1 MDRQNLNE
9 KIEMIKNWLGAGSL
23 NIFGLPMSGKDT
35 VGMRLAEDLQ
45 AKFLS
50 SGIII
55 RAYEAE
61 QDEDM
66 TGSGKL
72 IPTNTFYDIILPYF
86 SRKELQNDSLILSSV
101 GRWSGEEDKIMEAA
115 RVGGH
120 EIKAVIMLDL
130 TEEEVKKRF
139 RAAKELNDRGGR
151 ADDANMEVFETRLAE
166 FREKTMPVLNHYDEL
181 KMLIKVPANQS
192 RDEVYNTVI
201 KKLIEFIRQ
210 KTSSISF

>member
-1 MDRQNLNE
+1 MNLNE
-9 KIEMIKNWLGAGSL
+9 KLEKIKSWLETGSL

-61 QDEDM
+61 QNEDM

-86 SRKELQNDSLILSSV
+86 SREELRNDSLVLSSV

-115 RVGGH
+115 KAGGH
-120 EIKAVIMLDL
+120 EIKAVVLLDL
-130 TEEEVKKRF
+130 TEEEVKNRF
-139 RAAKELNDRGGR
+139 EAAKDLNDRGER
-151 ADDANMEVFETRLAE
+151 ADDANIEVFETRLAE

-181 KMLIKVPANQS
+181 KMLVKVPASGS
-192 RDEVYNTVI
+192 RDEVYVNVI
-201 KKLIEFIRQ
+201 DRLIEFID
-210 KTSSISF
+210 SL

>member
-1 MDRQNLNE
+1 MEKINLNE
-9 KIEMIKNWLGAGSL
+9 KLEIIKSWLGTGSL

-61 QDEDM
+61 QNEDM

-86 SRKELQNDSLILSSV
+86 SREELRNDSLVLSSV

-115 RVGGH
+115 KAGGH
-120 EIKAVIMLDL
+120 EIKAVVMLDL
-130 TEEEVKKRF
+130 TEEEVKNRF
-139 RAAKELNDRGGR
+139 EAAKELNDRGER
-151 ADDANMEVFETRLAE
+151 ADDANIEVFETRLAE

-181 KMLIKVPANQS
+181 KMLVKVPAIGS
-192 RDEVYNTVI
+192 RDEVYTNVI
-201 KKLIEFIRQ
+201 DRLVEFI
-210 KTSSISF
+210 SSL

>member
-1 MDRQNLNE
+1 MEKMNLNE
-9 KIEMIKNWLGAGSL
+9 KLEKIKNWLGTGSL

-61 QDEDM
+61 QNEDM

-86 SRKELQNDSLILSSV
+86 SREELRNDSLVLSSV

-115 RVGGH
+115 KAGGH
-120 EIKAVIMLDL
+120 EIKAVVLLDL
-130 TEEEVKKRF
+130 TEEEVKNRF
-139 RAAKELNDRGGR
+139 EAAKELNDRGER
-151 ADDANMEVFETRLAE
+151 ADDANIEVFETRLAE

-181 KMLIKVPANQS
+181 KMLVKVPASGS
-192 RDEVYNTVI
+192 RDEVYINVI
-201 KKLIEFIRQ
+201 DRLVEFID
-210 KTSSISF
+210 SL

>member
-1 MDRQNLNE
+1 MDKHSLNE
-9 KIEMIKNWLGAGSL
+9 KIEIIKNWLNTGSL
-23 NIFGLPMSGKDT
+23 NVFGLPMSGKDT

-61 QDEDM
+61 QNEDM
-66 TGSGKL
+66 TSSGKL

-86 SRKELQNDSLILSSV
+86 SREELRNDSLVLSSV

-115 RVGGH
+115 KAGGH
-120 EIKAVIMLDL
+120 EIKAVVLLDL
-130 TEEEVKKRF
+130 TEEEVKNRF
-139 RAAKELNDRGGR
+139 EAAKELNDRGER
-151 ADDANMEVFETRLAE
+151 TDDANIEVFETRLAE

-181 KMLIKVPANQS
+181 KMLVKVPASGS
-192 RDEVYNTVI
+192 RDEVYTNVI
-201 KKLIEFIRQ
+201 DRLVEFID
-210 KTSSISF
+210 SL

>member
-1 MDRQNLNE
+1 MNFNE
-9 KIEMIKNWLGAGSL
+9 KLEKIKSWLGTGSL

-61 QDEDM
+61 QNEDM

-86 SRKELQNDSLILSSV
+86 SREELRNDSLVLSSV

-115 RVGGH
+115 KAGGH
-120 EIKAVIMLDL
+120 EIKAVVLLDL
-130 TEEEVKKRF
+130 TEEEVKNRF
-139 RAAKELNDRGGR
+139 EAAKDLNDRGER
-151 ADDANMEVFETRLAE
+151 ADDANIEVFETRLAE

-181 KMLIKVPANQS
+181 KMLVKVPAIGS
-192 RDEVYNTVI
+192 RDEVYTNVI
-201 KKLIEFIRQ
+201 DRLVEFID
-210 KTSSISF
+210 SL

>member
-1 MDRQNLNE
+1 MEKMNFNE
-9 KIEMIKNWLGAGSL
+9 KLEKIKSWLGTGSL

-61 QDEDM
+61 QNEDM

-86 SRKELQNDSLILSSV
+86 SREELRNDSLVLSSV

-115 RVGGH
+115 KAGGH
-120 EIKAVIMLDL
+120 EIKAVVLLDL
-130 TEEEVKKRF
+130 TEEEVKNRF
-139 RAAKELNDRGGR
+139 EAAKELNDRGER
-151 ADDANMEVFETRLAE
+151 ADDANIEVFETRLAE

-181 KMLIKVPANQS
+181 KMLVRVPAIGS
-192 RDEVYNTVI
+192 RDEVYTNVI
-201 KKLIEFIRQ
+201 DRLVEFID
-210 KTSSISF
+210 SL

>member
-1 MDRQNLNE
+1 MEKMNLSE
-9 KIEMIKNWLGAGSL
+9 KLVKIKNWLGTGSL

-35 VGMRLAEDLQ
+35 VGMRVAEDLQ

-61 QDEDM
+61 QNEDM

-86 SRKELQNDSLILSSV
+86 SREELRNDSLVLSSV

-115 RVGGH
+115 KAGGH
-120 EIKAVIMLDL
+120 EIKAVVLLDL
-130 TEEEVKKRF
+130 TEEEVKNRF
-139 RAAKELNDRGGR
+139 EAAKILNDRGER
-151 ADDANMEVFETRLAE
+151 ADDSNIEVFETRLAE

-181 KMLIKVPANQS
+181 KMLVKVPASGS
-192 RDEVYNTVI
+192 RDEVYTNVI
-201 KKLIEFIRQ
+201 DRLVEFIG
-210 KTSSISF
+210 SL

>member
-1 MDRQNLNE
+1 MEKMNFNE
-9 KIEMIKNWLGAGSL
+9 KLEKIKSWLGTGSL

-61 QDEDM
+61 QNEDM

-86 SRKELQNDSLILSSV
+86 SREELHNDSLVLSSV

-115 RVGGH
+115 KAGGH
-120 EIKAVIMLDL
+120 EIKAVVMLDL
-130 TEEEVKKRF
+130 TEEEVKNRF
-139 RAAKELNDRGGR
+139 EAAKELNDRGER
-151 ADDANMEVFETRLAE
+151 ADDANIEVFETRLAE

-181 KMLIKVPANQS
+181 KMLVKVPAIGS
-192 RDEVYNTVI
+192 RDEVYTNVI
-201 KKLIEFIRQ
+201 DRLIEFIG
-210 KTSSISF
+210 SL

>member
-1 MDRQNLNE
+1 MNLNKKLE
-9 KIEMIKNWLGAGSL
+9 KIKSWLGTGSL

-55 RAYEAE
+55 RAYEAK
-61 QDEDM
+61 QNEDM

-86 SRKELQNDSLILSSV
+86 SREELRNDSLVLSSV

-115 RVGGH
+115 KAGGH
-120 EIKAVIMLDL
+120 EIKAVVLLDL
-130 TEEEVKKRF
+130 TEEEVKNRF
-139 RAAKELNDRGGR
+139 EAAKELNDRGER
-151 ADDANMEVFETRLAE
+151 ADDANIEVFETRLAE

-181 KMLIKVPANQS
+181 KMLVKVPAIGS
-192 RDEVYNTVI
+192 RDEVYTNVI
-201 KKLIEFIRQ
+201 DRLVEFID
-210 KTSSISF
+210 SL

>member
-1 MDRQNLNE
+1 MEKMNLNE
-9 KIEMIKNWLGAGSL
+9 KLEKIKSWLGTGSL

-61 QDEDM
+61 QNEDM

-86 SRKELQNDSLILSSV
+86 SREELRNDSLVLSSV

-115 RVGGH
+115 KAGGH
-120 EIKAVIMLDL
+120 EIKAVVMLDL
-130 TEEEVKKRF
+130 TEEEVKNRF
-139 RAAKELNDRGGR
+139 EAAKELNDRGER
-151 ADDANMEVFETRLAE
+151 ADDANIEVFETRLAE

-181 KMLIKVPANQS
+181 KMLVKVPASGS
-192 RDEVYNTVI
+192 RDEVYTNVI
-201 KKLIEFIRQ
+201 DRLVEFID
-210 KTSSISF
+210 SL

>member
-1 MDRQNLNE
+1 MEKMNLNE
-9 KIEMIKNWLGAGSL
+9 KLEKIKSWLGTGSL

-61 QDEDM
+61 QNEDM

-86 SRKELQNDSLILSSV
+86 SREELHNDSLVLSSV

-115 RVGGH
+115 KAGGH
-120 EIKAVIMLDL
+120 EIKAVVLLDL
-130 TEEEVKKRF
+130 TEEEVKNRF
-139 RAAKELNDRGGR
+139 EAAKTLNDRGER
-151 ADDANMEVFETRLAE
+151 ADDANIEVFETRLAE

-181 KMLIKVPANQS
+181 KMLVKVPASGS
-192 RDEVYNTVI
+192 RDEVYANVI
-201 KKLIEFIRQ
+201 DRLIEFIG
-210 KTSSISF
+210 SL

>member
-1 MDRQNLNE
+1 
-9 KIEMIKNWLGAGSL
+9 
-23 NIFGLPMSGKDT
+23 
-35 VGMRLAEDLQ
+35 MRLAEDLQ

-61 QDEDM
+61 QNEDM

-86 SRKELQNDSLILSSV
+86 SRKELQNDPLILSSV

-115 RVGGH
+115 RAGGH
-120 EIKAVIMLDL
+120 EIRAVIMLDL

-139 RAAKELNDRGGR
+139 RVAKELNDRGGR
-151 ADDANMEVFETRLAE
+151 ADDANMEVFKTRLAE
-166 FREKTMPVLNHYDEL
+166 FREKTMPVLDHYDEL

-201 KKLIEFIRQ
+201 EKLIEFIG
-210 KTSSISF
+210 

>member
-1 MDRQNLNE
+1 MNLNE
-9 KIEMIKNWLGAGSL
+9 KLKKIKSWLGTGSL

-61 QDEDM
+61 QNEDM

-86 SRKELQNDSLILSSV
+86 SREELRNDSLVLSSV

-115 RVGGH
+115 KAGGH
-120 EIKAVIMLDL
+120 EIKAVVMLDL
-130 TEEEVKKRF
+130 TEEEVKNRF
-139 RAAKELNDRGGR
+139 EAAKELNDRGER
-151 ADDANMEVFETRLAE
+151 ADDANIEVFETRLAE

-181 KMLIKVPANQS
+181 KMLVKVPAIGS
-192 RDEVYNTVI
+192 RDEVYGNVI
-201 KKLIEFIRQ
+201 DRLIEFIG
-210 KTSSISF
+210 SL

>member
-1 MDRQNLNE
+1 MEKMNLNE
-9 KIEMIKNWLGAGSL
+9 KLEKIKSWLGTGSL

-35 VGMRLAEDLQ
+35 VGMRVAEDLQ

-61 QDEDM
+61 QNEDM

-86 SRKELQNDSLILSSV
+86 SREELRNNSLVLSSV

-115 RVGGH
+115 KAGGH
-120 EIKAVIMLDL
+120 EIKAVVMLDL
-130 TEEEVKKRF
+130 TEEEVKNRF
-139 RAAKELNDRGGR
+139 EAAKELNDRGER
-151 ADDANMEVFETRLAE
+151 ADDANIEVFETRLAE

-181 KMLIKVPANQS
+181 KMLVKVPANGS
-192 RDEVYNTVI
+192 RDEVYTNVI
-201 KKLIEFIRQ
+201 DRLVEFID
-210 KTSSISF
+210 SL

>member
-1 MDRQNLNE
+1 MEKMILNE
-9 KIEMIKNWLGAGSL
+9 KLEKIKSWLGTGSL

-61 QDEDM
+61 QNEDM

-86 SRKELQNDSLILSSV
+86 SREELRNDSLVLSSV

-115 RVGGH
+115 KAGGH
-120 EIKAVIMLDL
+120 EIKAVVLLDL
-130 TEEEVKKRF
+130 TEEEVKNRF
-139 RAAKELNDRGGR
+139 EAAKELNDRGER
-151 ADDANMEVFETRLAE
+151 ADDANIEVFETRLAE
-166 FREKTMPVLNHYDEL
+166 FREKTMPVLNHYDKL
-181 KMLIKVPANQS
+181 KMLVKVSASGS
-192 RDEVYNTVI
+192 RDEVYINVI
-201 KKLIEFIRQ
+201 DRLVEFID
-210 KTSSISF
+210 SL

>member
-1 MDRQNLNE
+1 MNLNKKLK
-9 KIEMIKNWLGAGSL
+9 KIKSWLGTGSL

-61 QDEDM
+61 QNEDM

-86 SRKELQNDSLILSSV
+86 SREELSNDSLVLSSV

-115 RVGGH
+115 KAGGH
-120 EIKAVIMLDL
+120 EIKAVVMLDL
-130 TEEEVKKRF
+130 TEEEVKNRF
-139 RAAKELNDRGGR
+139 EAAKELNDRGER
-151 ADDANMEVFETRLAE
+151 ADDANIEVFETRLAE

-181 KMLIKVPANQS
+181 KMLVKVPASGS
-192 RDEVYNTVI
+192 RDEVYANVI
-201 KKLIEFIRQ
+201 DRLVEFID
-210 KTSSISF
+210 SL

>member
-1 MDRQNLNE
+1 MEKMNFDEKLE
-9 KIEMIKNWLGAGSL
+9 KIKSWLGTGSL

-61 QDEDM
+61 QNEDM

-86 SRKELQNDSLILSSV
+86 SREELRNDSLVLSSV

-115 RVGGH
+115 KAGGH
-120 EIKAVIMLDL
+120 EIKAVVLLDL
-130 TEEEVKKRF
+130 TEEEVKNRF
-139 RAAKELNDRGGR
+139 EAAKELNDRGER
-151 ADDANMEVFETRLAE
+151 ADDANIEVFETRLAE

-181 KMLIKVPANQS
+181 KMLVKVPAIGS
-192 RDEVYNTVI
+192 RDEVYANVI
-201 KKLIEFIRQ
+201 DRLVEFID
-210 KTSSISF
+210 SL

>member
-1 MDRQNLNE
+1 MEKMNFNE
-9 KIEMIKNWLGAGSL
+9 KLEKIKSWLGTGSL

-61 QDEDM
+61 QNEDM

-86 SRKELQNDSLILSSV
+86 SREELRNDSLVLSSV

-115 RVGGH
+115 KAGGH
-120 EIKAVIMLDL
+120 EIKAVVMLDL
-130 TEEEVKKRF
+130 IEEEVKNRF
-139 RAAKELNDRGGR
+139 EAAKELNDRGER
-151 ADDANMEVFETRLAE
+151 ADDANIEVFETRLAE

-181 KMLIKVPANQS
+181 KMLVKVPASGS
-192 RDEVYNTVI
+192 RDEVYTNVI
-201 KKLIEFIRQ
+201 DRLVEFID
-210 KTSSISF
+210 SL

>member
-1 MDRQNLNE
+1 MNLNE
-9 KIEMIKNWLGAGSL
+9 KLEKIKSWLGTGSL

-35 VGMRLAEDLQ
+35 VGMRLAEELQ

-61 QDEDM
+61 QNEDM

-86 SRKELQNDSLILSSV
+86 SREELRNDSLVLSSV

-115 RVGGH
+115 KAGGH
-120 EIKAVIMLDL
+120 EIKAVVLLDL
-130 TEEEVKKRF
+130 TEEEVKNRF
-139 RAAKELNDRGGR
+139 EAAKELNDRGER
-151 ADDANMEVFETRLAE
+151 ADDANIEVFETRLAE

-181 KMLIKVPANQS
+181 KMLIKVPASGS
-192 RDEVYNTVI
+192 RDEVYTNVI
-201 KKLIEFIRQ
+201 DRLVEFID
-210 KTSSISF
+210 SL